1 MTEKLK
7 VYEQVRNVPDNAK
20 KTIAGGRLKGMTDI
34 NPMWRIKTLTE
45 TFGMAGIGWYYAIT
59 NKEIIEGTEDTSI
72 AIVDINLYVRDEE
85 GNWSMP
91 IQGTGG
97 SSFKSYQAK
106 SIYVNDECYK
116 MALTDALSVAC
127 KALGIGAD
135 VYWQKDVTKY
145 DETNY
150 NKPSQA
156 KQQQKP
162 NNYNQNPP
170 SQANK
175 PADNGNIKELIDK
188 INEEAKKLA
197 RTNVEEMKNVLNE
210 VHGSTNY
217 TTLTD
222 VDKANEILRRFAEI
236 K

>member
-7 VYEQVRNVPDNAK
+7 VYEYVRKVPDNAK

-45 TFGMAGIGWYYAIT
+45 TFGMAGIGWYYEIT

-85 GNWSMP
+85 GNWSKP

-127 KALGIGAD
+127 KALGVGAD

-156 KQQQKP
+156 NQQQKP

>member
-1 MTEKLK
+1 MTEKLR
-7 VYEQVRNVPDNAK
+7 VYECVRKVPDNAK

-45 TFGMAGIGWYYAIT
+45 TFGMAGIGWYYEIT

-72 AIVDINLYVRDEE
+72 AIVDINLYVRDED
-85 GNWSMP
+85 GNWSKP

-97 SSFKSYQAK
+97 SSFKSYQSK

-127 KALGIGAD
+127 KALGVGAD
-135 VYWQKDVTKY
+135 VYWQKDVSKY

-150 NKPSQA
+150 NSQNSA
-156 KQQQKP
+156 KQQQKT
-162 NNYNQNPP
+162 NNYNQNKP

-175 PADNGNIKELIDK
+175 PAETGNIKELIDK